1 MKKAKEVEILRA
13 EVKTKDAII
22 SLLKNKAELSP
33 DQSIIIEEEVI
44 NKEQVVLK
52 KCKKCKVIAANM
64 QGLQLNMEN
73 DHQDNMFNCE
83 QCNKEF

>member
-1 MKKAKEVEILRA
+1 M
-13 EVKTKDAII
+13 TKDAII
-22 SLLKNKAELSP
+22 SLLKNEADALSP
-33 DQSIIIEEEVI
+33 DQSILIEEEVI

-52 KCKKCKVIAANM
+52 KCKKCKFIAANM

-73 DHQDNMFNCE
+73 YHQGNMFNCE

>member
-44 NKEQVVLK
+44 NKEQVVL
-52 KCKKCKVIAANM
+52 
-64 QGLQLNMEN
+64 
-73 DHQDNMFNCE
+73 
-83 QCNKEF
+83 